1 MPIRET
7 FWNIPHWAEIGQY
20 LFALFT
26 VLVLIYGFYRRFQR
40 WRAGQAENRFTELP
54 KRIRTFCVQAIGQ
67 KRTVQDIL
75 PGLMHLAIFWGIA
88 ILFLGT
94 ALATIDWDVTHL
106 LFGFQFLK
114 DGFYV
119 VYELVLDI
127 FGIFLLM
134 GLGYAIYR
142 RLIQRPDRLQNIPL
156 NRAWENPYILGILTF
171 ITLSGYLIEGLRIAV
186 TQPDWAGW
194 SPIGNAIAGLFLN
207 TGISNN
213 QTFHLILWIS
223 HTAIA
228 FLIIGSIP
236 FTKLFHIFATPLNIF
251 THSLEPKGKL
261 QPARE
266 GGSVG
271 VKTLVDFTWKQL
283 LNFDS
288 CTRCGRCHDQCPVY
302 MSGDALSP
310 RDAMIKMQSFLNMN
324 RMNNDFYG
332 EILSLEEIW
341 GCTTCYACENICPVY
356 MEFISSI
363 VDMRRHLVFEGEVDL
378 ELQDA
383 LSNAGRYGNVFGESP
398 RRRAFWSRS
407 VDPKIKDA
415 RREPVEYLWFVG
427 DFPSFHPTLTEVSQK
442 TAQVFQQAGVDF
454 GILYD
459 TEQNDGNDIRRVG
472 EEGLYE
478 MLTEK
483 NLQTLAKVEY
493 NKIITT
499 DPHAYNTLKNEYVSF
514 SNNGE
519 WAEHQI
525 LHSTELLEQLIT
537 SKTLQFNKELHY
549 KVTYSDPCYLGRYNG
564 IYEAPRKV
572 IEATGCE
579 LIEMPRNKDKAL
591 CCGAGGG
598 RIWMEEGKVE
608 ERPSEMRVKEAAS
621 LDGVEC
627 FIVACPK
634 DLTMYKDAVKTTGY
648 EDQIRILD
656 IIDLVTEAL

>member
-1 MPIRET
+1 MPIRDT
-7 FWNIPHWAEIGQY
+7 FWNIPHWAKVGQY

-26 VLVLIYGFYRRFQR
+26 VLVLVYGVYRRFQR
-40 WRAGQAENRFTELP
+40 WRTGQTENRFTQLP
-54 KRIRTFCVQAIGQ
+54 KRIKTFFFQAIGQ
-67 KRTVQDIL
+67 QRTIQDLI
-75 PGLMHLAIFWGIA
+75 PGLMHLAIFWGIVV
-88 ILFLGT
+88 LFLGT
-94 ALATIDWDVTHL
+94 ALATIDWEFTHL

-114 DGFYV
+114 NGFYII
-119 VYELVLDI
+119 YELVLDL
-127 FGIFLLM
+127 FGILLCI

-142 RLIQRPDRLQNIPL
+142 RYIQRPDRLQNIPL
-156 NRAWENPYILGILTF
+156 NHTWENPFILSMLVLIA
-171 ITLSGYLIEGLRIAV
+171 LSGYLIEGLRIAV
-186 TQPDWAGW
+186 TQPEWAGW
-194 SPIGNAIAGLFLN
+194 SPVGNLLAGVFLKA
-207 TGISNN
+207 GISNSRA
-213 QTFHLILWIS
+213 FHFSLWVF
-223 HTAIA
+223 HTSIA
-228 FLIIGSIP
+228 FILIASIP
-236 FTKLFHIFATPLNIF
+236 FTKLFHIFAAPLNIF
-251 THSLEPKGKL
+251 THSLDPNGKL

-271 VKTLVDFTWKQL
+271 VKTLADFTWKQL

-288 CTRCGRCHDQCPVY
+288 CTQCGRCQDQCPVY

-310 RDAMIKMQSFLNMN
+310 RDVMIKMQSFLK
-324 RMNNDFYG
+324 NDRHNSKFYG
-332 EILSLEEIW
+332 EILSLKEIW
-341 GCTTCYACENICPVY
+341 GCTTCHACEHICPVY
-356 MEFISSI
+356 MELISSI

-398 RRRAFWSRS
+398 RRRAFWSRT

-415 RREPVEYLWFVG
+415 RREPVEYLWYVG
-427 DFPSFHPTLTEVSQK
+427 DFASYHPTLTEVSQK

-454 GILYD
+454 GIMYD
-459 TEQNDGNDIRRVG
+459 SEQNDGNDIRRVG

-483 NLQTLAKVEY
+483 NIQTFAKIEY
-493 NKIITT
+493 DKIITT
-499 DPHAYNTLKNEYVSF
+499 DPHAYNTLKNEYSSF
-514 SNNGE
+514 SHNGE
-519 WAEHQI
+519 WSEHQI
-525 LHSTELLEQLIT
+525 LHSTELLDLLIS
-537 SKTLQFNKELHY
+537 SKTLQFNKELDY

-564 IYEAPRKV
+564 IYEAPRRV

-598 RIWMEEGKVE
+598 RIWMEEGKIE
-608 ERPSEMRVKEAAS
+608 ERPSEIRIKEAAS

-627 FIVACPK
+627 LLVACPK